1 MILVKIMRADHTNKK
16 TADFFYPKDRSLQF
30 IFWDEERE
38 EINNERDNEEN
49 CECPESS

>member
-1 MILVKIMRADHTNKK
+1 MKADHTSKK
-16 TADFFYPKDRSLQF
+16 TADFLYPKDQSLQF

-49 CECPESS
+49 HECPESS